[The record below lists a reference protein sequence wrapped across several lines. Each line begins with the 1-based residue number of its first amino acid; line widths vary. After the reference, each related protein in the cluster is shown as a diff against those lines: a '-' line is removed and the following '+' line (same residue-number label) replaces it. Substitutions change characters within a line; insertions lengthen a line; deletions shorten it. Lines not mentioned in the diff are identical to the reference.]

1 VHLTG
6 IISYYLIR
14 AVLRSVG
21 MTLMPRVDVID
32 RQPATSD
39 NEMARLIG
47 AWDWASTPLGQ
58 VQGWSRSLR
67 AVVSLLLDSHQPMA
81 IGWGADLAALY
92 NDGFLPIVGDRHP
105 ALGKPLAE
113 VFGEVWERARP
124 LALAALAGEAQHLAD
139 QKVAPPGQ
147 PARWFSLSWTPLR
160 DDSGDVA
167 GVYCTATDTTAKVEA
182 LASRRASEEQLARE
196 ASAMARLSEASSRL
210 WRAATL
216 REGLDE
222 MLGAAIDLLG
232 ADKGSVRLWDAQR
245 GVLSL
250 AAQRGFEPAF
260 ADRFQ
265 EVRLEDDKDGRALH
279 AGERIVIENIDD
291 SAGFA
296 AYLSFAAGVRALQT
310 TPLISPDGKLLG
322 VLSTHFSAPH
332 RPADQD
338 LQRLDLY
345 ARQAADFIARV
356 RIDEA
361 LRFSEER
368 LRTIVDTAVDAVI
381 VIDDRGGIQSINP
394 AGERIFGY
402 PHGELI
408 GQNISVLMTATDHV
422 GHDSYLRAYLK
433 TGKARIIGIGREVET
448 RRKDGSVFTAD
459 LAIAEWHHAG
469 KRYFTGTLRDITE
482 RKRHEDAVK
491 LLLREVNHR
500 AKNLLALVQAIA
512 RQTVATRPQDF
523 VTRFEE
529 RIYALAA
536 SQDLLVKTEWKGAD
550 LEKLV
555 RSQLAHFEDLIDSRI
570 RLAGEPLFI
579 SASAA
584 QTIGMA
590 LHELA
595 TNAGKYGALSAEG
608 QVDIEWRL
616 ERGGEGED
624 TFVMGWRERGG
635 PAVVPPTRTG
645 FGTTVMGRMAELS
658 LGGKVELSYPPEGLV
673 WRLRSPAHKVVEGAK
688 LGGAGEAVT
697 ARPGVAPG
705 SRPRVL
711 VVEDEVFIALEISE
725 ALIEAGFDVVGPAMA
740 VGPALE
746 LMDTVGCDAAVL
758 DINLG
763 TETSEP
769 VARGLARRGTRFVTL
784 SGYSREQHPG
794 VFLDAPSLAKPLRP
808 QALVAELKR
817 VIFADTAGNWR
828 Q

>member
-1 VHLTG
+1 
-6 IISYYLIR
+6 
-14 AVLRSVG
+14 
-21 MTLMPRVDVID
+21 MPRVDVID
-32 RQPATSD
+32 RPHPASG
-39 NEMARLIG
+39 NEMAGLIG
-47 AWDWASTPLGQ
+47 AHDWASTPLGQ
-58 VQGWSRSLR
+58 VQGWPRGLR
-67 AVVSLLLDSHQPMA
+67 AAVSLMLDSRQPVA
-81 IGWGADLAALY
+81 IGWGADLTALY
-92 NDGFLPIVGDRHP
+92 NDGFIPIVGSHHP
-105 ALGKPLAE
+105 AALGQPVAQM
-113 VFGEVWERARP
+113 FGEVWERGRP
-124 LALAALAGEAQHLAD
+124 LVMAALAGQAQHLPD
-139 QKVAPPGQ
+139 QPVAASLGQ

-160 DDSGDVA
+160 DDAGAIA

-182 LASRRASEEQLARE
+182 AAALRASEEQLARE
-196 ASAMARLSEASSRL
+196 AAAMAQLSEASSRL

-232 ADKGSVRLWDAQR
+232 ADKGSVRLLDPQR
-245 GVLSL
+245 GVLAL
-250 AAQRGFEPAF
+250 AAQRGFDPAF
-260 ADRFQ
+260 AERFQ
-265 EVRLEDDKDGRALH
+265 EVRLENDEASRALH
-279 AGERIVIENIDD
+279 AGERLVIEDLD
-291 SAGFA
+291 HSPGFA
-296 AYLSFAAGVRALQT
+296 AYLSFVPGVRALQT
-310 TPLISPDGKLLG
+310 TPLIGRDGSLLG
-322 VLSTHFSAPH
+322 VLSTHFSKVH
-332 RPADQD
+332 RSAEQD

-361 LRFSEER
+361 LRLSEER
-368 LRTIVDTAVDAVI
+368 LHTIVDTAVDAII
-381 VIDDRGGIQSINP
+381 VIDDRGLIQSINP
-394 AGERIFGY
+394 ACERIFGY
-402 PHGELI
+402 PRGELI
-408 GQNISVLMTATDHV
+408 GQNISLLMTDTDRS
-422 GHDSYLRAYLK
+422 GHDSYVRAYLK
-433 TGKARIIGIGREVET
+433 TGKARIIGVGREVET
-448 RRKDGSVFTAD
+448 RRKDGSTFTAD

-512 RQTVATRPQDF
+512 RQTVATQPKDF
-523 VTRFEE
+523 VVRFEE

-550 LEKLV
+550 LDQLV
-555 RSQLAHFEDLIDSRI
+555 RSQLAHFEDLIDTRI

-608 QVDIEWRL
+608 RVDIDWRL
-616 ERGGEGED
+616 ECGED
-624 TFVMGWRERGG
+624 GEDSFVMSWRERGG
-635 PAVVPPTRTG
+635 PQVVPPTRTG

-673 WRLRSPAHKVVEGAK
+673 WQLRCPAHRMVEGAR
-688 LGGAGEAVT
+688 LGAAGEGAA
-697 ARPGVAPG
+697 ARAGGGPGV
-705 SRPRVL
+705 RPRVL

-725 ALIEAGFDVVGPAMA
+725 ALTEAGFEVVGPAMA

-746 LMDTVGCDAAVL
+746 LMDTIGCDAAVL

-769 VARGLARRGTRFVTL
+769 IAHGLNRRGKRFVTL
-784 SGYSREQHPG
+784 SGYSRDQHPG
-794 VFLDAPSLAKPLRP
+794 VFRGAPALAKPLRP
-808 QALVAELKR
+808 QALVAELRR
-817 VIFADTAGNWR
+817 VIAAGAAGGWR